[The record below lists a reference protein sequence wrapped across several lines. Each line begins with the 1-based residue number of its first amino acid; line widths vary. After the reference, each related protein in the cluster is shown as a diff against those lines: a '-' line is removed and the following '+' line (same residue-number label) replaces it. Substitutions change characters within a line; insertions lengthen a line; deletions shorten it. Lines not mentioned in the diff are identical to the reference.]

1 MVALIAGIF
10 GGVDPLLCL
19 TRAGVALM
27 GGCVLGALWQ
37 ALLATPT
44 GGSPAVAAPGANG
57 TDAEASADA

>member
-1 MVALIAGIF
+1 MAALIAGIF

-37 ALLATPT
+37 ALLASSPAPPAA
-44 GGSPAVAAPGANG
+44 GGSG
-57 TDAEASADA
+57 TDAEASVDG